1 MKIHSIQLQTPDLDA
16 TIRFYNGVLG
26 MPVSGTAPGTAGFRT
41 GRSALIFTENPEFR
55 GVYHF
60 AFNIPCN
67 QIGGAIDWLRGRG
80 VDLIADPAGQTRI
93 DFASWHAE
101 ATYFLDPAGNIVEFI
116 ARRDL
121 NNASEAPFGP
131 ESLLEISEI
140 AIVVPDVPAW
150 RGWAAQEYGVHLFD
164 KGVAGPEF
172 SALGADS
179 GLFIVAKEGRHWFLT
194 TIPATPAP
202 LEVRFEN
209 DAGKVFVLREP

>member
-1 MKIHSIQLQTPDLDA
+1 MKIHSIQLQTADMVA
-16 TIRFYNGVLG
+16 MTRFYRDILG
-26 MPVSGTAPGTAGFRT
+26 MHFSAIPPSTAQFHA
-41 GRSALIFTENPEFR
+41 GRSALIFNENQEFK

-67 QIGGAIDWLRGRG
+67 QIGAAIDWLRNRG
-80 VDLIADPAGQTRI
+80 IDLIADPAGETRI

-121 NNASEAPFGP
+121 HNESEAPFGP

-140 AIVVPDVPAW
+140 AIAVPDVPAW
-150 RGWAAQEYGVHLFD
+150 RARAAQEYGGHLFD

-172 SALGADS
+172 SALGTDS
-179 GLFIVAKEGRHWFLT
+179 GLFIVAREGRHWFLT
-194 TIPATPAP
+194 TIPAAAAP

-209 DAGKVFVLREP
+209 NAGKVFTLQEP